1 MKKAKDGDVRSEY
14 RRDELG
20 PGVRGKYLDGYR
32 SGTNL
37 VLLSPD
43 VAEAFPTDDSVNEA
57 LRAFARVARRTTA
70 KTGRATKRESIG
82 RR

>member
-1 MKKAKDGDVRSEY
+1 MKKAKNGDIRPDY
-14 RRDELG
+14 RRGDLG
-20 PGVRGKYLDGYR
+20 SGVRGKYLDAYR

-43 VAEAFPTDDSVNEA
+43 VAEAFPTDESVNEA
-57 LRAFARVARRTTA
+57 LRAFVRVARRTTSR
-70 KTGRATKRESIG
+70 TRRTTKRAPAG

>member
-1 MKKAKDGDVRSEY
+1 MKKVKNGDVRPDY
-14 RRDELG
+14 RRGELG
-20 PGVRGKYLDGYR
+20 PGIRGKYLNAYR

-57 LRAFARVARRTTA
+57 LRAFVRVARRTVT
-70 KTGRATKRESIG
+70 KTGRPIKREPAS